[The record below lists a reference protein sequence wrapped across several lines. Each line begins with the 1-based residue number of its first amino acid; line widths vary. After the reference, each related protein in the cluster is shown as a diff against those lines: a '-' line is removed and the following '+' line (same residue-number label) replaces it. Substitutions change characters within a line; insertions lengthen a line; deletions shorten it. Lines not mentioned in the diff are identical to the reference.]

1 MASCDNICFAA
12 QVFWHGDRSPI
23 ESYPRDPY
31 GEEVWAQGFGQLTE
45 VLDLSLTFWFVVN
58 KTREEILVV

>member
-1 MASCDNICFAA
+1 MASCDNISFAV
-12 QVFWHGDRSPI
+12 QVFRHGDRSPI

-45 VLDLSLTFWFVVN
+45 VLDLSSIFCFVVN
-58 KTREEILVV
+58 KTSEEILGV